1 MNSPDPP
8 SVTAN
13 LTRSPGGRGG
23 GISARLHCQV
33 IMDINSN
40 LDLLLGERE
49 LNMDSNFDFTAW

>member
-13 LTRSPGGRGG
+13 LTRSPGRGG

-33 IMDINSN
+33 IMNINSN
-40 LDLLLGERE
+40 FDLLLGESE
-49 LNMDSNFDFTAW
+49 LNKDSNFDFIAW